1 MKKPVEVHRDDGL
14 AYKGRLAASI
24 ITEYY
29 YYSNKLFTKTYHNAY
44 ASLNDPRNSVC
55 NCNSYF
61 FALLRPVQNE
71 GDDIFLVLNGGK
83 ERCW

>member
-1 MKKPVEVHRDDGL
+1 MPKKVSNSHNVQRIVMMDSHI
-14 AYKGRLAASI
+14 AASI

-29 YYSNKLFTKTYHNAY
+29 YYSTKTYHNAY

-71 GDDIFLVLNGGK
+71 GDDIFLVLDGGK